1 LAKAKLREKKKNL
14 NKWIRRREPEK
25 KKKKKKNYKEVPPCM
40 PGKVT

>member
-25 KKKKKKNYKEVPPCM
+25 KKEKKKNYKEVPPCM